1 MSEKTKR
8 FWWLKL
14 REDFFSQKSIK
25 KLRRMAGGDTYTIIY
40 LKMQLASLRND
51 GVILFENVEDS
62 VEEELALQLDEEVD
76 DVRMTLLFLEQ
87 QNLIEILNDREYVLP
102 EAVRNIAS
110 ECDSAARMRNM
121 RERKREGASQC
132 NALPSQCASLN
143 VTCDTEIEKEIEI
156 EIEKDITVS
165 NDTVSSGDD
174 ERAHVDYKAVVD
186 AFNKTCTS
194 LPNVREINDR
204 RRKAIRSAAQTA
216 ESFGGFAALFGKVEA
231 SDFLTGRRGSWTG
244 CGFDWI
250 LKPANLTKI
259 IEGNYDN
266 KADRPDHPDY
276 TDTSRYTEGW

>member
-1 MSEKTKR
+1 MAEKRMFAKTIIDSDEFMEMPATAQILYFHLAMRADDDGFVNSPKR
-8 FWWLKL
+8 IMRMIGSGEDDMKL
-14 REDFFSQKSIK
+14 LIVKQFVIPFESGVVVIK
-25 KLRRMAGGDTYTIIY
+25 HWKIHNYIRKDTYSETQYKAEKARLILDGNNAY
-40 LKMQLASLRND
+40 LISRDESVTDTLQERNEP
-51 GVILFENVEDS
+51 VTVPSTQDS
-62 VEEELALQLDEEVD
+62 IDKNRLDKLS
-76 DVRMTLLFLEQ
+76 T
-87 QNLIEILNDREYVLP
+87 
-102 EAVRNIAS
+102 
-110 ECDSAARMRNM
+110 
-121 RERKREGASQC
+121 
-132 NALPSQCASLN
+132 
-143 VTCDTEIEKEIEI
+143 
-156 EIEKDITVS
+156 TVS

-186 AFNKTCTS
+186 AFNKACIS

-204 RRKAIRSAAQTA
+204 RRKAIRSAAHTV
-216 ESFGGFAALFGKVEA
+216 ESFGGFAALFEKVEA